1 MIPKEICQFANCTK
15 SFSTKKILNSHQVYV
30 HGIRESNQSAMEI
43 VKTEVTSEAS
53 QVRDLN
59 SEATMFIEPDSMN
72 KKLIP
77 DFISTNFKSEF
88 ALTKNLS
95 SEATLFTE
103 LDSEEAGMTKKLTC
117 PDSNFTKYNSE
128 FALNNDLTSEA
139 AIFKG

>member
-1 MIPKEICQFANCTK
+1 
-15 SFSTKKILNSHQVYV
+15 
-30 HGIRESNQSAMEI
+30 
-43 VKTEVTSEAS
+43 
-53 QVRDLN
+53 
-59 SEATMFIEPDSMN
+59 MFIEPDSMT
-72 KKLIP
+72 KILIP
-77 DFISTNFKSEF
+77 DFKSEF

-117 PDSNFTKYNSE
+117 PDSKLTKSNSE